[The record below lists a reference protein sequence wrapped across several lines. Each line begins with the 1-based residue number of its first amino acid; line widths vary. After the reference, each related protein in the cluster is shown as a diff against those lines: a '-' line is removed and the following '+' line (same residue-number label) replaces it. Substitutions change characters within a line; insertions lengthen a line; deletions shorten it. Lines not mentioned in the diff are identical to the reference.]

1 MEGQRT
7 FRRGAVAAAQWLNL
21 YSVGNNLFAVTSRLV
36 TRWNCRRWGAHVSL
50 NETGSARAAD
60 SAAKMVGLAAR
71 VGADPDLAERTCTTD
86 AEQEGNQAR
95 IMSRPICLWFRK
107 PTTLGTGIS
116 WVPNL
121 NCGLFRHA

>member
-21 YSVGNNLFAVTSRLV
+21 YSVGNNLFAVTSRFV
-36 TRWNCRRWGAHVSL
+36 IRWNCRRWGAHVA
-50 NETGSARAAD
+50 E
-60 SAAKMVGLAAR
+60 R
-71 VGADPDLAERTCTTD
+71 VGADPDLVERTCTTD